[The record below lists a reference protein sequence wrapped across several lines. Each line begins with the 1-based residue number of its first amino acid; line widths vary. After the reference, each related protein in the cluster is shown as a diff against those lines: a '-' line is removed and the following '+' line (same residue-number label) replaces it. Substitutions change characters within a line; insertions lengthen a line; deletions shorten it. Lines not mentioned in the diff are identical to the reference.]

1 VPGGRYPDMP
11 TANLHDRG
19 SIERVY
25 PCDAYT
31 SDASQNERQKPAV
44 LKGLRITETAD
55 EAGDFSIEPAAGHV
69 GEVPGAIFL
78 APFHRVTA
86 EENAGAEP
94 DPRQGYEAFL
104 DEIIGAAQ
112 RPGYRAEA
120 SPGPGDARLR
130 GPRQ

>member
-1 VPGGRYPDMP
+1 MP
-11 TANLHDRG
+11 IANIHDRS

-25 PCDAYT
+25 PYDGYA
-31 SDASQNERQKPAV
+31 SDASQNERRKPAV
-44 LKGLRITETAD
+44 LKGVRITEAAD
-55 EAGDFSIEPAAGHV
+55 EAGDFRIERAANYA

-86 EENAGAEP
+86 QEDVAAEP
-94 DPRQGYEAFL
+94 DPRQGYEAFV
-104 DEIIGAAQ
+104 DEIIEAAQ
-112 RPGYRAEA
+112 RQGFRAEA